1 MFMHA
6 HVASS
11 QLIMAPTY
19 RHAPGGG
26 SACACMC
33 THAHPHIHIY
43 ICIHMHT
50 CVYRDAISR
59 GVASDD
65 AATSTYACICIH
77 MYTCVYRDAI
87 SRGVASDDAATMAY
101 DAGLCACVLLGMLE
115 LVGVSHVSLVR
126 RVE

>member
-19 RHAPGGG
+19 RHAPGGV

-43 ICIHMHT
+43 ICIHMH
-50 CVYRDAISR
+50 
-59 GVASDD
+59 
-65 AATSTYACICIH
+65 
-77 MYTCVYRDAI
+77 TCVYRDAI